1 MDIIHSLLKIRQMES
16 IIPPNARNTLKEFA
30 SFVKKDTHAELE
42 CKILPSKIHTK
53 DVADRI
59 VSSIQLHSRGPPVEE
74 HRYLFLFRR

>member
-1 MDIIHSLLKIRQMES
+1 MES

-59 VSSIQLHSRGPPVEE
+59 VSSIQL
-74 HRYLFLFRR
+74 